1 MLICPTCGEEN
12 PDRFRL
18 CGYCGASLQPEAPP
32 QENRRV
38 VTVVFSDLKGSTSL
52 GERLD
57 SEALRVVLAIYFEAM
72 SAVLVRHGGTI
83 EKYIGDAIMAVF
95 GLPRLHEDD
104 ALRAVRAAAEMRET
118 LEIVNERLQADYGIR
133 LENRTGVYTGEV
145 VAGDITTGQRLVTG
159 DTVNVAARLEQA
171 APACEVLIGQPT
183 YELVRDAVKV
193 EAVEPLELKGKAERV
208 AAFQLLH
215 AGAGEGRVR
224 RVDLPLVGRAEQ
236 LLALSEILD
245 EVRETSRPRLVTVV
259 APAGTGKSRLLHGFL
274 EGRGRGSTSLVG
286 RCLPY
291 GEGITYWPIAEAV
304 RGLAHVLEDDP
315 AEVVAERIE
324 TLFADIPDAGRR
336 VASVIGLTEDV
347 YPAEEVAWG
356 IRQLVESLAMRDP
369 VIMLL
374 DDIHWAEQT
383 LLDLAK
389 ELVETVEAPLL
400 LLCGTRRELFDD
412 HPEWPTKGDRSRVME
427 LAPLSHDESKLVLGS
442 LLGAGTVDPAVAGW
456 LTAAAEGNPLFL
468 EQLISMLVEDDAVR
482 QEDGRWVAVKPLEE
496 LEVPATITALLGSR
510 LDRLGPTD
518 RTVIERGSVM
528 GQSFFRGG
536 VEALSPEPVRPLVA
550 SSLDSLETKELVNST
565 GDLFA
570 GLPIYRFQHVLIR
583 DVAYEGMLKRTR
595 ADLHEAFVDWVEQ
608 VAPDRLRE
616 FEEIRGYH
624 LEQAYKIRIEIGTPG
639 DALGPLGE
647 RAADHLG
654 SAGRR
659 AMARSDVPAAATL
672 LRRAAA
678 LLPPDHPERP
688 RLMLVAA
695 EALIE
700 QGAFAEAGQLM
711 WITIDAAVSI
721 GDRGLELT
729 AKILFMELQYTT
741 DPEEVE
747 GTIVEQVQEMIPE
760 LEALEHHEGLARA
773 WRLLMIIHE
782 MSLRIGQ
789 AEAAAQRSLE
799 HARLAEHRMLEAR
812 AIPSLGYAALN
823 GPTPVPEA
831 IDRCRTLLGEVGGN
845 HKAEALLLAA
855 IAHLEAMRGN
865 FDEARELYRRSRAIL
880 EELGWSFLAAQTS
893 FDSGPIELLA
903 GDPRAAEEEL
913 RRDYE
918 TLDRMGEKNYISTT
932 AALLARAVYE
942 QGRYVEAATFADLS
956 RELAAD
962 DDVTSQ
968 VLWRGVHAM
977 LLARSE
983 EHAEAETMARSAVQM
998 SESAD
1003 APEAQGNALLD
1014 LAEVLSMAGDRE
1026 GAARALTHAIVQF
1039 EGKGMSVPAE
1049 RAQARLASL
1058 EGSVAEEPSVPS

>member
-1 MLICPTCGEEN
+1 VLICPTCGEEN

-38 VTVVFSDLKGSTSL
+38 VTIVFSDLKGSTSL

-57 SEALRVVLAIYFEAM
+57 SEALRAVLAIYFEAM

-104 ALRAVRAAAEMRET
+104 ALRAVRAAVEMRAT
-118 LEIVNERLQADYGIR
+118 LEIVNERLQADYGVR

-183 YELVRDAVKV
+183 YELVRDAVEV

-208 AAFQLLH
+208 PAFQLLH

-236 LLALSEILD
+236 LIALSDILD
-245 EVRETSRPRLVTVV
+245 EVRETSRPHLVTVV

-274 EGRGRGSTSLVG
+274 DGRGRELTSLVG

-315 AEVVAERIE
+315 AEVVAERVE
-324 TLFADIPDAGRR
+324 ALFADIPDAGRR
-336 VASVIGLTEDV
+336 VASVIGLTDDV
-347 YPAEEVAWG
+347 FPAEEVAWG
-356 IRQLVESLAMRDP
+356 VRRLVESLATRDP

-400 LLCGTRRELFDD
+400 LLCGTRRDLFDD
-412 HPEWPTKGDRSRVME
+412 HPEWPKDGERARVME
-427 LAPLSHDESKLVLGS
+427 LSPLSQDESNLVLGS
-442 LLGAGTVDPAVAGW
+442 LLGTGAVDPAVAGW

-482 QEDGRWVAVKPLEE
+482 QEDGRWVAVKPLQE
-496 LEVPATITALLGSR
+496 LEVPATITSLLASR

-536 VEALSPEPVRPLVA
+536 VEALSPEPVRPLVSA
-550 SSLDSLETKELVNST
+550 SLDSLETKELVHST
-565 GDLFA
+565 GDLFV

-624 LEQAYKIRIEIGTPG
+624 LEQAYKIRIEIGTPS

-688 RLMLVAA
+688 KLLLVAA

-700 QGAFAEAGQLM
+700 QGAFTEADDTIQT
-711 WITIDAAVSI
+711 TIDEAAALGNRS
-721 GDRGLELT
+721 LELT
-729 AKILFMELQYTT
+729 ARILGLELAYTT
-741 DPEEVE
+741 APEEVE
-747 GTIVEQVQEMIPE
+747 DTLVERVERMIPE
-760 LEALEHHEGLARA
+760 LESLGNHEGLARA
-773 WRLLMIIHE
+773 WRLLMFVHE
-782 MSLRIGQ
+782 MALRWGD
-789 AEAAAQRSLE
+789 AEAAAVKTLE
-799 HARLAEHRMLEAR
+799 HARSAGHRLLEIR
-812 AIPSLGYAALN
+812 AIPSLGYCALN

-831 IDRCRTLLGEVGGN
+831 IGRCRILLDEVRGDR
-845 HKAEALLLAA
+845 KAEALLMAA
-855 IAHLEAMRGN
+855 ISHLEAMQGN
-865 FDEARELYRRSRAIL
+865 FPEARDLYRASRATL
-880 EELGWSFLAAQTS
+880 EELGWSFHAAQTS
-893 FDSGPIELLA
+893 FDSGPVELLA
-903 GDPRAAEEEL
+903 GDPRAAESEL
-913 RRDYE
+913 ARDYQ
-918 TLDRMGEKNYISTT
+918 TLERMGEKNYISTT

-942 QGRYVEAATFADLS
+942 QGRYGEARTFVDVS

-968 VLWRGVHAM
+968 VLLRGVHAM
-977 LLARSE
+977 ILARAN

-1026 GAARALTHAIVQF
+1026 GAARALTQAIGKF
-1039 EGKGMSVPAE
+1039 EQKGMLVPAE
-1049 RAQARLASL
+1049 RTQRRLASL
-1058 EGSVAEEPSVPS
+1058 GSVAEEPSVPS